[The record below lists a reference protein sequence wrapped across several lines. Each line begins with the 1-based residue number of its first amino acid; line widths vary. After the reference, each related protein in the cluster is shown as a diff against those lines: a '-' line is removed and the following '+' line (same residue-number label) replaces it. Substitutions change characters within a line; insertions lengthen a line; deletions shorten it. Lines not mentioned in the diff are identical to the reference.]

1 MKICKV
7 MSRNIDEDKHIRKKL
22 TTQRTLGSMVEE
34 ILTFILKV
42 YIIVIAI
49 YQKLTIG
56 TITMYISSL
65 DNVKEICK
73 EILSSIT
80 STYEDCLYIK
90 NYFEIMQEDTVD
102 EKDKICIDGK
112 IDLIEFRNV
121 SFRYPG
127 ELHNTLNNINVKIK
141 KNTTYALIG
150 LNGSGKTT
158 FLKLLLKL
166 YKPTAGEIYL
176 NGVNLDDYNQADL
189 FSNIGVVFQD
199 FIRYPFDVKTNIAV
213 GNGGNE
219 IDINYIKKISNMLGL
234 EKDIKE
240 LKNEYDTQLKKEW
253 TEGTE
258 LSGGQWQK
266 IAIARCLFKQSDVYL
281 FDEPF
286 SALDAIS
293 EQHIIKRL
301 NLKTKMS
308 ITIFIT
314 HRYSSLRLADFILVL
329 KDGEL
334 VESGSHQEL
343 QKAGKYYSELI
354 KAQIE
359 PIDHLAQLDET

>member
-1 MKICKV
+1 ML
-7 MSRNIDEDKHIRKKL
+7 RNLRRSQK
-22 TTQRTLGSMVEE
+22 TS
-34 ILTFILKV
+34 
-42 YIIVIAI
+42 AI
-49 YQKLTIG
+49 SVGLTICAG
-56 TITMYISSL
+56 
-65 DNVKEICK
+65 
-73 EILSSIT
+73 
-80 STYEDCLYIK
+80 
-90 NYFEIMQEDTVD
+90 
-102 EKDKICIDGK
+102 
-112 IDLIEFRNV
+112 
-121 SFRYPG
+121 
-127 ELHNTLNNINVKIK
+127 
-141 KNTTYALIG
+141 YALIG

-158 FLKLLLKL
+158 LLKLLMKL
-166 YKPTAGEIYL
+166 YKPTLGTILINGQDIEEIDTAGLRKRIS
-176 NGVNLDDYNQADL
+176 A
-189 FSNIGVVFQD
+189 IFQD
-199 FIRYPFDVKTNIAV
+199 FIKYPFTAEENIT
-213 GNGGNE
+213 
-219 IDINYIKKISNMLGL
+219 ISDL
-234 EKDIKE
+234 E
-240 LKNEYDTQLKKEW
+240 N
-253 TEGTE
+253 
-258 LSGGQWQK
+258 
-266 IAIARCLFKQSDVYL
+266 AIARCLFKQSDVYL